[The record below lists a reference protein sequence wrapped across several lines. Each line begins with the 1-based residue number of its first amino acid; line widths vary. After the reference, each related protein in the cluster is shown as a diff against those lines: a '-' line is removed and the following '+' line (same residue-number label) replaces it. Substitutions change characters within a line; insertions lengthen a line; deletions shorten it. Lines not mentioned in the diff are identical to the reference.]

1 MIILV
6 LLKDLGQCTLASIY
20 PTVQIISA
28 SKVVAEIEN
37 IQKGSGAG
45 TLQRNPQS
53 SNFPLRFTFKQVLMS
68 EDSHGAVF
76 SRLG

>member
-1 MIILV
+1 MIVLV
-6 LLKDLGQCTLASIY
+6 VLEDLGQCTLASIY
-20 PTVQIISA
+20 LTIQIISA
-28 SKVVAEIEN
+28 SKVVTEIEN

-45 TLQRNPQS
+45 TLRRNPQS

-68 EDSHGAVF
+68 GDSHGAVF